1 MHKKSWSPKLNAFLD
16 ALARDFILDS
26 VILFGSRARKDHL
39 EHSDFDLLV
48 IGSFEDDFLERLR
61 RVIHLKPWGI
71 HIDAIPVTPAEFDS
85 MLRRFDPIALEA
97 ASIGVPLQEGPA
109 FEKAQKIYQ
118 FYKNHGLQR
127 RKWSW
132 KLPVDSKG
140 QLVPLPEN
148 I

>member
-1 MHKKSWSPKLNAFLD
+1 
-16 ALARDFILDS
+16 
-26 VILFGSRARKDHL
+26 
-39 EHSDFDLLV
+39 
-48 IGSFEDDFLERLR
+48 DFLERLR

-97 ASIGVPLQEGPA
+97 ASVGVPLHEGPS

-127 RKWSW
+127 GKWSW
-132 KLPVDSKG
+132 KLPVDSTG
-140 QLVPLPEN
+140 QLIVFPES